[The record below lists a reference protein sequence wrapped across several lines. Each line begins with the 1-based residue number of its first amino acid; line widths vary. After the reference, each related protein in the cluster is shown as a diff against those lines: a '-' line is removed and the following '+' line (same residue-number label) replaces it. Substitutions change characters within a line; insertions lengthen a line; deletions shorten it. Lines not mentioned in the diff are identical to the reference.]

1 MLKRIRL
8 SRIHSCNNK
17 VNNCFNQYW
26 IQIMLL
32 IFTMTTSQIN
42 GESGQ
47 QRVTHLT
54 HISTVENS
62 SLKSYNLHT
71 LNKWGLTNSLWRKR
85 CRTFNQPLILMNQL
99 EWLTYRKKS
108 LYLFMMNKQR
118 ELLISLDYSP
128 HLEKIF

>member
-8 SRIHSCNNK
+8 SRTHSCNNK
-17 VNNCFNQYW
+17 ANNCFNQYW

-42 GESGQ
+42 GESGL
-47 QRVTHLT
+47 QRVTLST

-71 LNKWGLTNSLWRKR
+71 LNK
-85 CRTFNQPLILMNQL
+85 
-99 EWLTYRKKS
+99 
-108 LYLFMMNKQR
+108 
-118 ELLISLDYSP
+118 
-128 HLEKIF
+128 